1 MANFFDQFDEQQPQ
15 AAQNGNFFDQFDT
28 PVQSLPQKLSGA
40 YDKRVNNVQRI
51 SDVDAA
57 NGVSAPREAA
67 HVAGEGFGLMR
78 DAAGAVAGS
87 AYDALPQGVKED
99 MTKTGEGI
107 RRAGSYLPGI
117 KSYGNAIEGSI
128 AGADAALDK
137 VAPDGTPL
145 RQDLNAAGNFGAV
158 MGGAAPV
165 ADVLRAGGAIMPG
178 LVDAAKAAP
187 GAAYNAAKAAPSA
200 IKKALTPTE
209 NITSDMV
216 RAEANKAYG
225 YADQVGGTIAP
236 GARDA
241 FLQRVN
247 AMHPA
252 SAEVPLDKSYSDVLE
267 VLNSRAGQP
276 LSLQGAQDIDKFL
289 GDKINGEVMVNGKL
303 TEAGKKMAD
312 IQSELRE
319 YTRDPDPSHIIGG
332 AQGFE
337 AWQQGQK
344 LWQKQAQL
352 RDIENILAKADV
364 SDNAATIIKNGFGR
378 LSNDARKMRG
388 YDPEIQKMIKGVAT
402 SNEAVDFMRKMGS
415 SLIPQIMLTMHGVP
429 GALLGEA
436 VNFAGKKGATGVQV
450 GKAAKV
456 AREIA
461 KDSKFTQPAA
471 SAPLKQL
478 PAPGAGTNF
487 YADNLGNVS
496 RTPSAANEVITPGA
510 ERAINGIPG
519 EASAPVE
526 VQPGQLA
533 LPHPSA
539 FDNFQVDSL
548 GNVIPKQ
555 GTGVAGTGGLMSNA
569 ELARMKPADAVKYL
583 NSLKRK
589 K

>member
-1 MANFFDQFDEQQPQ
+1 MANIYDQFDDQQQQ
-15 AAQNGNFFDQFDT
+15 AQAGNPYDQFDA
-28 PVQSLPQKLSGA
+28 PEQNLLQKIGGA

-67 HVAGEGFGLMR
+67 HIAGEGFGMMK
-78 DAAGAVAGS
+78 DAGGAVLGS
-87 AYDALPQGVKED
+87 AY
-99 MTKTGEGI
+99 KTIVPE
-107 RRAGSYLPGI
+107 SDQQD
-117 KSYGNAIEGSI
+117 I
-128 AGADAALDK
+128 AKLMGLMGKGAKAVGLDK
-137 VAPDGTPL
+137 AADYVGKKYDEYVPENTPL

-158 MGGAAPV
+158 MSGVAPV
-165 ADVLRAGGAIMPG
+165 ADAIRAGQAIAPAV
-178 LVDAAKAAP
+178 VDAAKAAP
-187 GAAYNAAKAAPSA
+187 GAALKAAKAAPGVV
-200 IKKALTPTE
+200 KNALTPGE
-209 NITSDMV
+209 KITADAV
-216 RAEANKAYG
+216 REEATKAYN
-225 YADQVGGTIAP
+225 YADTVGGTIAP
-236 GARDA
+236 EARDG
-241 FLQRVN
+241 FLAKVN
-247 AMHPA
+247 SMHPA

-303 TEAGKKMAD
+303 TEAGKKMSD
-312 IQSELRE
+312 IQSALRE
-319 YTRDPDPSHIIGG
+319 YTRDPDPAHIVGG

-388 YDPEIQKMIKGVAT
+388 YDPAIQAMIKNVAT

-415 SLIPQIMLTMHGVP
+415 SLIPQIGAVLHGAP
-429 GALLGEA
+429 GAILGEA
-436 VNFAGKKGATGVQV
+436 VNFAGKKGATAVQV

-461 KDSKFTQPAA
+461 KDSKFTPPSA

-478 PAPGAGTNF
+478 PPPGAGTNF

-496 RTPSAANEVITPGA
+496 RTPNPVNEI
-510 ERAINGIPG
+510 
-519 EASAPVE
+519 
-526 VQPGQLA
+526 VQPGAPRDIRGVPAEPAAAAEVPNQPLA

-539 FDNFQVDSL
+539 FDNFQVDSQ

-555 GTGVAGTGGLMSNA
+555 GAGVAGTGGLISNA
-569 ELARMKPADAVKYL
+569 ELARMKPADALKYL
-583 NSLKRK
+583 NSLKRRK
-589 K
+589 